1 MSVSNPTAPASSLNR
16 VSRTNRLV
24 ALAMLCA
31 ISYVV
36 MFFLRIPLWSFL
48 KYDPKDIVIVIGG
61 FIYGPFSAFLVA
73 FVVSMIEMISVSE
86 TGWIG
91 FFMNILSTASFA
103 CVAALVYSKMRT
115 KKGAIIGLILGV
127 ALMTVVMILWNYIIT
142 PYYMETPREVV
153 ASMLVPIFLPFN
165 LFKGFLNMG
174 LTLILYKPIMA
185 ALRKANLI
193 PEQTKAEGKEK
204 TLSLILPG
212 AVMVATVALLVMAF
226 NGSL

>member
-1 MSVSNPTAPASSLNR
+1 MSVSNPTAPANSLNR
-16 VSRTNRLV
+16 ISKTNRLV

-61 FIYGPFSAFLVA
+61 FIYGPFSAFLVSL
-73 FVVSMIEMISVSE
+73 VVSLIELITVSE

-91 FFMNILSTASFA
+91 FFMNVLSTASFA
-103 CVAALVYSKMRT
+103 CLAAVFYKRMHS
-115 KKGAIIGLILGV
+115 KKGAVIGLTLGV
-127 ALMTVVMILWNYIIT
+127 ILMTFVMILWNYIIT

-174 LTLILYKPIMA
+174 LTLVLYKPIMS

-204 TLSLILPG
+204 TLSMVLPG
-212 AVMVATVALLVMAF
+212 AVMVATVTLLVLAL
-226 NGSL
+226 NGTF